1 MKAQT
6 QVALLL
12 AAMLYLAWGIAL
24 WVAPP
29 QTHALLTAGFY
40 SAGVSALFGA
50 ALMALSVLCVLAAA
64 HTLRPM
70 VQAAATA
77 LLLVGLTA
85 AYQMFV
91 GHSILT
97 GAATV
102 ISLAL
107 NLGIGLFLLIA
118 VSDGV
123 FELEGNGARNGRK
136 RTRVTRRMTP
146 RRA

>member
-12 AAMLYLAWGIAL
+12 AAMLYLAWGIGL
-24 WVAPP
+24 WVAP
-29 QTHALLTAGFY
+29 QQSHALLTGGFY
-40 SAGVSALFGA
+40 SAGVGALFGA
-50 ALMALSVLCVLAAA
+50 ALMALAVLFVLAAA
-64 HTLRPM
+64 HVLRPL
-70 VQAAATA
+70 VHAAAAA

-85 AYQMFV
+85 AYQMFML
-91 GHSILT
+91 HSVMQ
-97 GAATV
+97 GPATV
-102 ISLAL
+102 ISLLL

-123 FELEGNGARNGRK
+123 FEMEANGRGARK
-136 RTRVTRRMTP
+136 RSRITRRMTP

>member
-12 AAMLYLAWGIAL
+12 AAMLYLAWGIGL
-24 WVAPP
+24 WVAP
-29 QTHALLTAGFY
+29 QQSHALLTGGFY
-40 SAGVSALFGA
+40 SAGVGALFGA
-50 ALMALSVLCVLAAA
+50 ALMALAVLFVLAAA
-64 HTLRPM
+64 HVLRPL
-70 VQAAATA
+70 VHAAATA

-85 AYQMFV
+85 AYHMFMV
-91 GHSILT
+91 HSVMQ
-97 GAATV
+97 GPATV
-102 ISLAL
+102 ISLLL

-123 FELEGNGARNGRK
+123 FEIDGNGRGARK
-136 RTRVTRRMTP
+136 RSRVTRRMTP